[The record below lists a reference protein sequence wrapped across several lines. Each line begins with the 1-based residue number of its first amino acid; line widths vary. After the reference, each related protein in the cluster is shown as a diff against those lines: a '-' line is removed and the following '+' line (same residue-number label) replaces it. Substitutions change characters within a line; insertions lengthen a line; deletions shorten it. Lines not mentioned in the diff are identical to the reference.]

1 MDPSLNT
8 FKVLDAL
15 DRKQITTQRQLAH
28 HSGISLGQAHY
39 VLKRLLEKG
48 WVTLGNF
55 KKPPRKIG
63 YTYLLTPSGMEAKS
77 TLAVKFMVS
86 KLQEYQRLRKNL
98 AERLDRFEKKIT
110 QRVVFVGPYIICGV
124 LKSVVQEKNM
134 KFSFVASC
142 PSLEALGRF
151 SPSVFDMAILGNG
164 NPEDLEKTR
173 KKKKGK
179 HRIVHL
185 W

>member
-1 MDPSLNT
+1 MASSFNI

-15 DRKQITTQRQLAH
+15 DRKQISTQRQLAH
-28 HSGISLGQAHY
+28 HSGISLGQTHY

-86 KLQEYQRLRKNL
+86 KLQEYQRLRQDLVK
-98 AERLDRFEKKIT
+98 RLSKLEKEIT
-110 QRVVFVGPYIICGV
+110 QRVIFVGPGIICDV

-134 KFSFVASC
+134 KFAFVASC
-142 PSLEALGRF
+142 PSLEALDNF
-151 SPSVFDMAILGNG
+151 SPSGFDMAILGNG
-164 NPEDLEKTR
+164 NPEDLEKIR
-173 KKKKGK
+173 KKKKGE